1 MNMSPRLAMYLQEIE
16 VDCLHWS
23 KVGPATSTDR
33 EIAEFTVSN
42 GMVVVTHDLDFGA
55 LLAAAGTQLPSVIQ
69 IRADDLSVE
78 ALGAKLAEVVNTL
91 ANELSAGALVTLDPP
106 NIRFRVLPIIRQ

>member
-1 MNMSPRLAMYLQEIE
+1 MSTASFGQRWGQQRRPIVRSQNFA
-16 VDCLHWS
+16 
-23 KVGPATSTDR
+23 
-33 EIAEFTVSN
+33 VSN